1 MTYAIIF
8 IMGLLCGSFLNVC
21 IFRIPLKQDI
31 VYKRSHCPCCGNALK
46 WSELI
51 PVFSFLAQKGR
62 CRSCAAKLSFQ
73 YPLVELLN
81 GMVYVWIYH
90 LYGLT
95 VHALLY
101 CLCASALLVISVI
114 DWRTFEIPPGLN
126 LFIFILGLIHVFFDL
141 ANWLQYVFGFVAVS
155 GLFLLIYL
163 VTKGRGIG
171 GGDIKLMAAAGF
183 LLGWQHILLAM
194 MIGAISGSAI
204 HLLLMAIKGKT
215 RVLAFGPYLAFGIFV
230 AMLYGGELI
239 RWYLG
244 LF

>member
-1 MTYAIIF
+1 M
-8 IMGLLCGSFLNVC
+8 
-21 IFRIPLKQDI
+21 
-31 VYKRSHCPCCGNALK
+31 K

-51 PVFSFLAQKGR
+51 PVLSFLAQKGR

-204 HLLLMAIKGKT
+204 HLLLMAIKGKN